1 MLVPAR
7 ADEKKGTALPMLLLA
22 VLLTQGCSGPES
34 PSPAPREIVVS
45 AASDLEYAFEE
56 IGRSFEQ
63 ESGIRPLFNFGS
75 SGQLA
80 RQIES
85 GAPVDVFVSANR
97 EYVDD
102 LDGKGLI
109 EPGSNTTYARG
120 RITIWTRSDSP
131 LQPTELADL
140 AAAEIKRIAIAN
152 PLHAPYGVAA
162 REALKSAGVWEQVEE
177 RLLLASN
184 IREASRHAEI
194 GSVDAAIVALSLSIR
209 GDGRYV
215 TIPETMHSPIDQ
227 ALGVIK
233 ASAHKDEARA
243 FASYVTSEKSKPVL
257 IKYGFEIR

>member
-1 MLVPAR
+1 MLVPAS
-7 ADEKKGTALPMLLLA
+7 AAEKNWAALPMLLLA
-22 VLLTQGCSGPES
+22 VLLTHGCSGPES
-34 PSPAPREIVVS
+34 PSPARREIVVA
-45 AASDLEYAFEE
+45 AASYLEYAFEE

-63 ESGIRPLFNFGS
+63 ETGIQPVFNFGS

-80 RQIES
+80 QQVEA
-85 GAPVDVFVSANR
+85 GVPVDVFVSANR
-97 EYVDD
+97 QYVDD
-102 LDGKGLI
+102 LDKKGLI
-109 EPGSNTTYARG
+109 EPGTNTTYARG
-120 RITIWTRSDSP
+120 RITIWTRADSP

-140 AAAEIKRIAIAN
+140 AGAGIKRIAIAN

-162 REALKSAGVWEQVEE
+162 REALKSAGVWEQVEG

-184 IREASRHAEI
+184 IREALRHAEI

-233 ASAHKDEARA
+233 ASDRKDEALA
-243 FASYVTSEKSKPVL
+243 FASYVTSEKAKPVL